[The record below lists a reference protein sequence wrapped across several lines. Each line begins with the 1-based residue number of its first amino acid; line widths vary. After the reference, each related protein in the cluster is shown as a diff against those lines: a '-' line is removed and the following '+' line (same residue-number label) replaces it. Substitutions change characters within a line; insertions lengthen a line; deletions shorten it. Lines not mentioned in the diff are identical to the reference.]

1 MDSNTSIGIVD
12 KYLIT
17 LTDGLSND
25 TINVSKSFTVNP
37 DATYGQVDEASR
49 AVVALSRETYQDT
62 ILVTNISVNEII
74 AGS

>member
-1 MDSNTSIGIVD
+1 MDSNTSVGMVD

-17 LTDGLSND
+17 LTNGITND
-25 TINVSKSFTVNP
+25 TINVAKSFTVNP
-37 DATYGQVDEASR
+37 EVTYGQVDEASR
-49 AVVALSRETYQDT
+49 AVVALSLDTYQDT